1 MFFEFLKLELRAAFR
16 SPMLYIF
23 FFLIAL
29 MVFGAVSSDNI
40 QIGGSIGNIYEN
52 SPYTLTNF
60 VLILGI
66 FAVLFAAAFFN
77 NAALRDHNNNFKEIM
92 FHLPIG
98 KSGYFW
104 GRFVG
109 ALILSSIP
117 LLGVF
122 FGAWLGSIIAPAAG
136 WLEPDRI
143 GPFYF
148 KTLINNFFIFI
159 LPNMFLAG
167 SIIFFL
173 AHKFKSTII
182 SFVGAM
188 AIIVAYFTSGTLL
201 SDVDNQTIAALTD
214 MFGIGTFDVYTQ
226 YFTPIEKNTLSP
238 AFDGLI
244 MQNRLIWLS
253 VAIVISLASY
263 FSFSFKEK
271 LRFKKKKQKAEVKEA
286 YAIPAVTP
294 AISQNFG
301 DGLGWK
307 QFKSFFK
314 ANFISITKSV
324 VFKIV
329 AIFGVLLL
337 FIELVSGYEYFGLQ
351 SYPVTYRVISD
362 INGATGIFMSI
373 VIVFFSGELV
383 WRDRVSNIE
392 EVINSTPHNSHV
404 SAFAKVASLV
414 SVAVVLQFIFI
425 AMGVLSQLA
434 RGYTAIELD
443 VYLIDFIVDTLPNY
457 IIFSSIF
464 VLVQTLVAN
473 RYIGY
478 FLGILVMF
486 VWNLALNIL
495 EWSSNMIRPGAS
507 PGIFYSDISGY
518 GPGMVGTLWFD
529 AYWILTA
536 AILIYFAGLFWP
548 RSVVSGF
555 REKWGIARAN
565 FTGKTRSAFLFLG
578 FCWILVAGFIFYN
591 TQILNEYPSQGES
604 EDMSIAYEKTYKKY
618 QDQLLPVLTDINYFI
633 DIFPS
638 SRDVY
643 VKADARFKNKGD
655 KAIDSLFFN
664 LDPSWNPKITIPE
677 SNLVLDDKVLDF
689 QIFTLNTP
697 LKPGESIDIKLE
709 TSFISKGFT
718 NGIGNTSVLNN
729 GTFLNN
735 MQILPTMGYSES
747 VEIGDKNDRKKFGL
761 PLKSRMPDLEANC
774 TETCMKNY
782 LTDGLAD
789 WVNVET
795 VISTSDDQLAVAPG
809 SLEKE
814 WTEGDRKYYKYKV
827 DHPSQNFY
835 SFMSARYEVAR
846 EKYKDID
853 IEIYYDAK
861 HSVNIPKMIA
871 AVRKSLTYYEANFG
885 PYYHK
890 QARILEF
897 PRYSNF
903 AQAFPGTMPYSESFG
918 FITNLEDES
927 DNNVV
932 EAVIAHEMAHQW
944 WAHQEI
950 PALMQGAT
958 MLTESFSEYSSLMVM
973 KQESK
978 GDDIKM
984 KNFLKY
990 DFSRYLRGRSSEAE
1004 KELPLYKVE
1013 NQMYIHYG
1021 KGSVI
1026 LYALQDYI
1034 GEDSVNAAMQNFLSE
1049 FAYAEP
1055 PYPTTLNFLDYLEPR
1070 VPDSLKY
1077 LITDWFKEIT
1087 LYDFRLKEAK
1097 AKKRSDNKYDIT
1109 FELEAYK
1116 MYADTIG
1123 NETRQPLNEWVD
1135 LGFYSD
1141 GDSEHL
1147 QDWKRVNITEEKSVF
1162 TLVADSLPAKAAIDP
1177 RRMLI
1182 ERVIEDNEKSIELD
1196 E

>member
-1 MFFEFLKLELRAAFR
+1 MFFEFLKIELRSAFR

-29 MVFGAVSSDNI
+29 LTFGAVASDNVT
-40 QIGGSIGNIYEN
+40 IGGSIGNVYRN
-52 SPYTLTNF
+52 APYTLTNF

-66 FAVLFAAAFFN
+66 FGVLFAAAFFN
-77 NAALRDHNNNFKEIM
+77 NAALRDHNNRFNEIM
-92 FHLPIG
+92 FHLPIS

-104 GRFVG
+104 GRFIG
-109 ALILSSIP
+109 ALILSTIP

-122 FGAWLGSIIAPAAG
+122 VGAWLGAGIASAAG
-136 WLEPDRI
+136 WIDPERF

-148 KTLINNFFIFI
+148 ETLINNYFIFI
-159 LPNMFLAG
+159 LPNMFFAG

-173 AHKFKSTII
+173 AQKFKSTII
-182 SFVGAM
+182 SFVGAL
-188 AIIVAYFTSGTLL
+188 AIIVGYIISGTLL
-201 SDVDNQTIAALTD
+201 SDIDNEYIAALTD
-214 MFGIGTFDVYTQ
+214 TFAIGTYEVYSR

-238 AFDGLI
+238 KFEGLI
-244 MQNRLIWLS
+244 LLNRLIWIG
-253 VAIVISLASY
+253 VAIAISIISY
-263 FSFSFKEK
+263 LSFSFKEK
-271 LRFKKKKQKAEVKEA
+271 LKFKKRRRKENVENYVPIQHA
-286 YAIPAVTP
+286 PKVI
-294 AISQNFG
+294 QNFG
-301 DGLGWK
+301 EGIGWN
-307 QFKSFFK
+307 QFKSFYY
-314 ANFISITKSV
+314 ANLLSITKSI

-329 AIFGVLLL
+329 AIFGILLL
-337 FIELVSGYEYFGLQ
+337 ITSLVSGYEYFGLQ

-362 INGATGIFMSI
+362 ISGSTGLFMTI

-383 WRDRVSNIE
+383 WRDRISNIE

-414 SVAVVLQFIFI
+414 SVAVLLQFVFI
-425 AMGVLSQLA
+425 VMGVLSQLF
-434 RGYTAIELD
+434 RGYTQIELD
-443 VYLIDFIVDTLPNY
+443 VYLIDFFVDSLPGY
-457 IIFSSIF
+457 IIYAAIF
-464 VLVQTLVAN
+464 VFIQTLVNN
-473 RYIGY
+473 RYVGY
-478 FLGILVMF
+478 FIGILVVF
-486 VWNLALNIL
+486 VWNIFLSIL

-507 PGIFYSDISGY
+507 PGIFYSDMSGF
-518 GPGMVGTLWFD
+518 GPGVVGTLWFD
-529 AYWILTA
+529 LYWIIS
-536 AILIYFAGLFWP
+536 AIILVYFAGLFWP
-548 RSVVSGF
+548 RSVVSSF

-565 FTGKTRSAFLFLG
+565 FTGKTRKAFSFLAVV
-578 FCWILVAGFIFYN
+578 WLLVAGYIYYN
-591 TQILNEYPSQGES
+591 TQILNEYPSQKTLEQ
-604 EDMSIAYEKTYKKY
+604 MSINYEKTYKKY
-618 QDQLLPVLTDINYFI
+618 EDQLLPVITDINYFI

-638 SRDVY
+638 KRDVY
-643 VKADARFKNKGD
+643 VKAEARFKNKGNEP
-655 KAIDSLFFN
+655 IDSLFFN
-664 LDPSWNPKITIPE
+664 LDPNWNPKISIPN
-677 SNLVLDDKVLDF
+677 SNLVLDDTELDF
-689 QIFTLNTP
+689 QIYTLNTP
-697 LKPGESIDIKLE
+697 LNPGDSIDIKIE
-709 TSFISKGFT
+709 TSFITKGFT
-718 NGIGNTSVLNN
+718 NGLGNTNILSN

-735 MQILPTMGYSES
+735 MEILPRMGYVSDI
-747 VEIGDKNDRKKFGL
+747 EINDKNDRKKFGL
-761 PLKSRMPDLEANC
+761 PLKSRMPALETNC
-774 TETCMKNY
+774 SDKCMKNY
-782 LTDGLAD
+782 LSNGLAD

-795 VISTSDDQLAVAPG
+795 VISTSGDQIAVAPG
-809 SLEKE
+809 SLVKE
-814 WTEGDRKYYKYKV
+814 WTEGDRKYFQYKV

-846 EKYKDID
+846 EKHNDID

-861 HSVNIPKMIA
+861 HSVNIPKMVD
-871 AVRKSLTYYEANFG
+871 AVRKSLIYYENNFG

-897 PRYSNF
+897 PRYNNF

-918 FITNLEDES
+918 FITNLEDET

-973 KQESK
+973 KAGSN

-990 DFSRYLRGRSSEAE
+990 DYDRYLRGRSSEEE

-1034 GEDSVNAAMQNFLSE
+1034 GEDSVNASLKSFLDVY
-1049 FAYAEP
+1049 AYAEP
-1055 PYPTTLNFLDYLEPR
+1055 PYPTSLNFLDHLEPR
-1070 VPDSLKY
+1070 VPDSLQY

-1087 LYDFRLKEAK
+1087 LYDFRLHSAS
-1097 AKKRSDNKYDIT
+1097 AKKRNDGKYDVLFDI
-1109 FELEAYK
+1109 EAYK

-1123 NETRQPLNEWVD
+1123 NEVKQPLNEWVD

-1141 GDSEHL
+1141 SEEKKL
-1147 QDWKRVNITEEKSVF
+1147 QSWKRINLTDERSQI

-1182 ERVIEDNEKSIELD
+1182 ERVIDDNMKTVNLKE
-1196 E
+1196 